1 MTYLVDTSVWLALDK
16 DITGVGSLL
25 LETQT
30 AGKTVMMLQ
39 PIRMELL
46 HGCRG
51 QAGWAAMVGRL
62 DSFQIIPMTS
72 ATWDA
77 AARIYFD
84 ARKLGQTVRSS
95 FDCLIAQS
103 CLDHALTLIHNDRD
117 FDAIATIRPLK
128 HIRLDLTKA

>member
-16 DITGVGSLL
+16 DATGALGLL
-25 LETQT
+25 LERQIS
-30 AGKTVMMLQ
+30 GKTVSMLP

-46 HGCRG
+46 QGCRG
-51 QAGWAAMVGRL
+51 PSGWSAMVSRL
-62 DSFQIIPMTS
+62 DAFSPVAMTP
-72 ATWDA
+72 AMWTD

-84 ARKLGQTVRSS
+84 ARQSGQTIRSS
-95 FDCLIAQS
+95 FDCLIAQA
-103 CLDHALTLIHNDRD
+103 CLYNGLTLIHNDRD